1 VRWKETID
9 MNSYW
14 LSKSAETESMLD
26 NLRVRYE
33 QMKLEYE
40 QRIAELERELLEAN
54 CKAQFTGVKNE
65 K

>member
-1 VRWKETID
+1 